1 MAAYPLLRELIMRAF
16 SKILTGSIVAGAAL
30 ALSACGGKT
39 ETPADNTT
47 ITDLNSTDMMDGT
60 MTDNMTA
67 VDGAMGNDTMMMSND
82 TMMSND
88 SMMMSNEAG
97 MTNAM

>member
-1 MAAYPLLRELIMRAF
+1 MRAF

-30 ALSACGGKT
+30 ALSACGGNT
-39 ETPADNTT
+39 ETTAANDAT

-60 MTDNMTA
+60 MSDNMTA

-82 TMMSND
+82 SMMMSND